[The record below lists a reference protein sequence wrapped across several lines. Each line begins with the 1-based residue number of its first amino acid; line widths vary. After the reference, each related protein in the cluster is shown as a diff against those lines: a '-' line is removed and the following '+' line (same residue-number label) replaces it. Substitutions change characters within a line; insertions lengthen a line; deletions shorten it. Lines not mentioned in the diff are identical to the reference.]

1 MGSWLMQFTYHTDLH
16 WWIFAAVGFGV
27 VAISLFTVSSQAI
40 RAALAN
46 PTNSLREE

>member
-1 MGSWLMQFTYHTDLH
+1 MQFTYHTDLH